1 MSILNII
8 MCLLILLVLPI
19 LLGNTLLGIA
29 RLEITLPKSFL
40 FGYFAEWAVFQLISV
55 PLILLKQSFIVVV
68 VLAIAI
74 YVVLAIYGI
83 AHKYYI
89 QRFIQL
95 PKDAFA
101 WMTAILALF
110 AIVILVG
117 STIVYQHTDA
127 DDSRFVVNAVD
138 VLRTN
143 RMLLTDVNTGLEITT
158 FLGDL
163 GKDVTSPWPVYAA
176 FLSKITGV
184 YPTVMLHAVL
194 PPVIMV
200 LLCVVYYLLAEEFFP
215 GETAHKNIF
224 MCFVALL
231 HAYGYFSVYTQATFT
246 MIRLWQGK
254 AVVAAV
260 GIPCLLWL
268 FLRLYEEQTR
278 AILFLIFI
286 ANLALCMPSNMGILI
301 AGLMIGA
308 FAFAYG
314 IMKKSIKLCLVLWAF
329 CIFNLVYIG
338 LSSVT
343 IYG

>member
-1 MSILNII
+1 MSVLNII
-8 MCLLILLVLPI
+8 MCILVLFVLPI
-19 LLGNTLLGIA
+19 FLGNTLLGVA
-29 RLEITLPKSFL
+29 KLNITLPKSFL
-40 FGYFAEWAVFQLISV
+40 MGYLVEWAVFQLVSV
-55 PLILLKQSFIVVV
+55 PLILLKQSFIAVV
-68 VLAIAI
+68 VLALVIYIGLAVYGIVKKYYVRAI
-74 YVVLAIYGI
+74 MQMPKELFEWVTAVLALG
-83 AHKYYI
+83 
-89 QRFIQL
+89 
-95 PKDAFA
+95 
-101 WMTAILALF
+101 
-110 AIVILVG
+110 AIVLLIG

-176 FLSKITGV
+176 FLSKLTGV

-200 LLCVVYYLLAEEFFP
+200 LLCIVYYLLAEEFFT

-224 MCFVALL
+224 MCFVVLL
-231 HAYGYFSVYTQATFT
+231 HVYGYFSVYTQATFT

-268 FLRLYEEQTR
+268 FIKLYDEQSKK
-278 AILFLIFI
+278 LFLLIFVT
-286 ANLALCMPSNMGILI
+286 NLALCLPSNMGVLI
-301 AGLMIGA
+301 AGLMLGV
-308 FAFAYG
+308 FAFVYG
-314 IMKKSIKLCLVLWAF
+314 IMKKSIKLCFVLWSF
-329 CIFNLVYIG
+329 CILNLVYIG